1 MYMHSF
7 ICIPSFASS
16 TVDDLL
22 THFWLSPTSKAN
34 RISTPPAEGRRQFLP
49 LLRARADRRRC
60 RCSRREGCELHGRP
74 GSPSSNAAASTE
86 PLVER
91 ERERERGVT
100 GDEAEA
106 PWSRRPAAPPQLAR
120 CSTPVPARR
129 PCTWRTRR
137 PPVACRHSWLAAL
150 RPRPPAVEMDLRRS
164 IHPLLDDGAWLPESL
179 IAGDVVRSWARHLF
193 ALEEREGAFLHHHRW
208 RLRQNDCLLCL
219 LLCRRA
225 FPLTKDTVA
234 TLFFFCFCLGL
245 LDSALGFGG
254 SGRLR
259 QRANQQAKIFL

>member
-91 ERERERGVT
+91 ERERAG
-100 GDEAEA
+100 GDRRRSRSSME
-106 PWSRRPAAPPQLAR
+106 PPSRRATAAGSLLHT
-120 CSTPVPARR
+120 CARR

-234 TLFFFCFCLGL
+234 TLFFFFCFCLGL